1 MKSLDTEQ
9 SGTVSKGVRRGQP
22 TAGNSCELQALFGLQ
37 ENGFGLTVPGSG
49 RSVRIGFSRVRFSMK
64 KGDRLCKKIFRASL
78 AVLWPVAAAVGQPHQ
93 DPSQPSQQSSSQAQS
108 QPEQKKKEA
117 GGGAA
122 KKSEKEKAKP
132 KKVYTEEDLSGM
144 RGNDV
149 SIVGDEKLAG
159 DAAGA
164 KKADRK
170 TTTVVVPMSGRDEA
184 YWRGKARVLLDQ
196 IAATEQQI
204 AKLKGDI
211 KKYGAGGFDVT
222 TGMRNS
228 VAYIEDRNG
237 QVKDLERKK
246 ADLEKKLDQLQEEG
260 RKAGAEP
267 AWFR

>member
-1 MKSLDTEQ
+1 
-9 SGTVSKGVRRGQP
+9 
-22 TAGNSCELQALFGLQ
+22 
-37 ENGFGLTVPGSG
+37 
-49 RSVRIGFSRVRFSMK
+49 MK
-64 KGDRLCKKIFRASL
+64 KGDRLCKKIFWAFL
-78 AVLWPVAAAVGQPHQ
+78 ALLWPVAAAVGQSHQ
-93 DPSQPSQQSSSQAQS
+93 DSSQSSPQSASQTQS
-108 QPEQKKKEA
+108 QPEQKKSEA
-117 GGGAA
+117 GGDAT
-122 KKSEKEKAKP
+122 KKSEKVKAKP

-149 SIVGDEKLAG
+149 SIVGDEKPAG
-159 DAAGA
+159 GSAGA
-164 KKADRK
+164 KKADGK
-170 TTTVVVPMSGRDEA
+170 TTTGVVPMSGRDEA

-222 TGMRNS
+222 TGMKNS

-237 QVKDLERKK
+237 QVKELEREK
-246 ADLEKKLDQLQEEG
+246 AALEKKVDQLQEEG